1 MTIPKGKAVTVK
13 VTVIPNSTSPELF
26 IDGAATSAHL
36 FKQTESYTI
45 PKNDTKDQSISI
57 KNSFA
62 GIELSNGEVSVLK
75 INDSEM
81 KTVVAENVGLTT
93 FEVGDNAIETLDISD
108 NKLTGSFNGTNL
120 PSLKTLDASN
130 NEYTAFSGEFNS
142 TVIETINFANNKI
155 ASASFANLTS
165 LKTLDVSGNE
175 LTRLGV
181 PSTLTSLNIDGNKL
195 KEVTGAPEKGVDWGI
210 QEIGAISITAQ
221 ANTNL
226 SLKGLA
232 QTAGLVGGNA
242 ENYKAS
248 QWKKKDNN
256 GNFTIDATNEA
267 QMLDAQSPDKYRFFD
282 KNTKVY
288 QSGDYQ
294 CVLTDSKDRA
304 FRVEFTVNPAKFNM
318 QLGELSHGRWI
329 VKANNVN
336 QNLVSG
342 NTASVTQGDKLSV
355 DVMFDGSDDT
365 GYKLSKF
372 TDIQGLTSTDWNKTP
387 LDCTVEG
394 KYESEG
400 KDIVP
405 AISAEIIGES
415 YKVNYSETD
424 SQTEGT
430 VIVQKKE
437 ANGEWTSVERGASV
451 PYNTTLKVTV
461 TPRPGYSYAVKID
474 DKPISMT
481 DAGNSMY
488 THEFQMKDNCNIHVS
503 FTKQENVSL
512 DALINGEKLTGTA
525 SIEVSQGGNTQSIQA
540 NTPISVKRGELCRMK
555 ISLGSSVLTQV
566 LVNKKDYTQPTL
578 VTHKVEKGSNIYYV
592 EFTPE
597 EDAIIYITTGTKQM
611 ITIVPT
617 DGETQEY
624 MYDNAPKAFL
634 FTTTPSNLED
644 KVVVSYKAP
653 ADAGTSTT
661 APTEVGNYT
670 VSFSLK
676 EGTDATYSIDKKT
689 YKLNIKQAVPTI
701 TKVPDVTVEDGE
713 YVLKNGTASVEGIF
727 SVNEST
733 VKDDASHL
741 VTVTFTPKDTKN
753 YTTAQV
759 ETEVVIDGKPMD
771 RMAVNIE
778 SVLPNGVSVSLL
790 NDESTPAEFGD
801 KFVAGMK
808 LIVLVS
814 YPEGVD
820 ADDVKLYKTL
830 RVTSKEEI
838 TDTNDTYTN
847 PTTRVKAFEY
857 TVPTGTDAEKLD
869 VEIVGELKEYK
880 GITLSKLDPIAY
892 TGKTIFYDKAGG
904 KVTVLDENGEEMSNV
919 SYTLSYKSGNTVIAE
934 PTTVGNYTVCV
945 SINAGN
951 GYAAYSKEFPNALV
965 IKKTIP
971 VIVEWPTACPIAKGQ
986 KLKFAD
992 LVGGGSSSIS
1002 GDFDW
1007 VDNKETT
1014 YPKNGDKKA
1023 VKFIPDDQV
1032 NYETVTS
1039 GEKDYVVIIVT
1050 EEQLVTKSV
1059 GNGGTVKIV
1068 NNATGTEMQSGSV
1081 ITKGMVLK
1089 ITATPDE
1096 DFELES
1102 LSVTGATNN
1111 GNGTYTVGETSVE
1124 VEATFSVKVLPGNFK
1139 VTIPEGGVRGAIIT
1153 GGGQY
1158 VVAQGGSIS
1167 FTVSTLAAD
1176 ANKVSVTAT
1185 NGTVSKGA
1193 NGRYTVSNIQANT
1206 TVRVS
1211 LSNPTALKVD
1221 IKESY
1226 LNDKKYHI
1234 GYVEIADGEATTYY
1248 YGDEITVVAYPES
1261 GVKFKGWSNGSTDQ
1275 VLDLVLTGD
1284 LTLTASFTGTPTGI
1298 EDIETA
1304 KVYTGKGF
1312 IMVKNVANAEVTVV
1326 SISGR
1331 LQAKRAISGD
1341 TQIMVPQGIYVV
1353 VLQSGDDT
1361 KQLKVIVK

>member
-1 MTIPKGKAVTVK
+1 MANGVFTI
-13 VTVIPNSTSPELF
+13 
-26 IDGAATSAHL
+26 
-36 FKQTESYTI
+36 
-45 PKNDTKDQSISI
+45 TKDRASKGEITYTVASVSTLTIEKGSVESLAINAPGIVTLKASGIHLKSIAFQ
-57 KNSFA
+57 NTA
-62 GIELSNGEVSVLK
+62 GLK
-75 INDSEM
+75 D
-81 KTVVAENVGLTT
+81 
-93 FEVGDNAIETLDISD
+93 LDIS
-108 NKLTGSFNGTNL
+108 NNELSGSFNPNAL
-120 PSLKTLDASN
+120 IALEKLDASGN
-130 NEYTAFSGEFNS
+130 QYTGFTEAFTSQ
-142 TVIETINFANNKI
+142 TLATIDFANNKI
-155 ASASFANLTS
+155 VSASFANLTG
-165 LKTLDVSGNE
+165 LKTLDLQNNE
-175 LTRLGV
+175 LTSLGV
-181 PSTLTSLNIDGNKL
+181 PSTLTSLKINGNKL
-195 KEVTGAPEKGVDWGI
+195 KEVTGAPEKGVEWGI
-210 QEIGAISITAQ
+210 QEIGAVAGFTTQ

-232 QTAGLVGGNA
+232 QAASLAGGNT
-242 ENYKAS
+242 ENYKAT

-282 KNTKVY
+282 KSTKVY

-294 CVLTDSKDRA
+294 CVLTDSKNRA
-304 FRVEFTVNPAKFNM
+304 FRVEFTVSPAKFDM
-318 QLGELSHGRWI
+318 QLGELAHGRWI
-329 VKANNVN
+329 VKANNVD
-336 QNLVSG
+336 QNLVKG

-355 DVMFDGSDDT
+355 DVKFDGQDDT

-372 TDIQGLTSTDWNKTP
+372 TDIQGLTSTDWDKTP

-400 KDIVP
+400 KDIIP

-415 YKVNYSETD
+415 YKVNYSETN

-437 ANGEWTSVERGASV
+437 ANGEWTLVERGASV
-451 PYNTTLKVTV
+451 PYNTTLRVTV
-461 TPRPGYSYAVKID
+461 TPRPGYGYAVTID
-474 DKPISMT
+474 NNPITMT
-481 DAGNSMY
+481 DVGNSMY
-488 THEFQMKDNCNIHVS
+488 THEFQLKDNCNIHVS
-503 FTKQENVSL
+503 FTKQESVSL
-512 DALINGEKLTGTA
+512 DALINGEKLTSGA
-525 SIEVSQGGNTQSIQA
+525 SIEVTQGGNTQYIQA
-540 NTPISVKRGELCRMK
+540 NAPIPVKRGELCRMK

-578 VTHKVEKGSNIYYV
+578 VTHKVENGSNIYYV

-597 EDAIIYITTGTKQM
+597 ENAIIYITTGTKQM

-617 DGETQEY
+617 NGGTQEY
-624 MYDNAPKAFL
+624 IYDNIAKAFS

-661 APTEVGNYT
+661 APTEVGEYK

-676 EGTDATYSIDKKT
+676 EGADAAYSIDNKT

-701 TKVPDVTVEDGE
+701 TRVPDVTVENGE
-713 YVLKNGTASVEGIF
+713 YVLKNSKASVEGKF
-727 SVNEST
+727 SVDEST

-741 VTVTFTPKDTKN
+741 VTVIFTPKDTKN

-759 ETEVVIDGKPMD
+759 KAEVVIDGKPMD

-838 TDTNDTYTN
+838 TTTNTTYTN
-847 PTTRVKAFEY
+847 PTIRIKAFEY
-857 TVPTGTDAEKLD
+857 TVPTGTDAEKLA

-904 KVTVLDENGEEMSNV
+904 KVTVLDENGEEKSNV

-945 SINAGN
+945 SIKAGN

-965 IKKTIP
+965 IKKAIP
-971 VIVEWPTACPIAKGQ
+971 EVVEWPTACPIAKGQ

-1039 GEKDYVVIIVT
+1039 GEKDYVTILVT

-1059 GNGGTVKIV
+1059 ANGGTVKII

-1081 ITKGMVLK
+1081 IIEGMVLK

-1102 LSVTGATNN
+1102 LNITGATNN
-1111 GNGTYTVGETSVE
+1111 GNGTYTVGESSVE
-1124 VEATFSVKVLPGNFK
+1124 VEATFRVKVLPGNFR
-1139 VTIPEGGVRGAIIT
+1139 VSIPDANDIRGAIISN
-1153 GGGQY
+1153 GGEH
-1158 VVAQGGSIS
+1158 VVAQGGSLS
-1167 FTVSTLAAD
+1167 FTVSTLVAD
-1176 ANKVSVTAT
+1176 ADKVRVTAGGRT
-1185 NGTVSKGA
+1185 LSRGT
-1193 NGRYTVSNIQANT
+1193 NGRYTLSNVQANT
-1206 TVRVS
+1206 TVSVS
-1211 LSNPTALKVD
+1211 LSNPTEIEVD
-1221 IKESY
+1221 VPRTY
-1226 LNDKKYHI
+1226 LNKKDYHI
-1234 GYVEIADGEATTYY
+1234 GSVEIESDDDEFY
-1248 YGDEITVVAYPES
+1248 YGDVITLIAFPES
-1261 GVKFKGWSNGSTDQ
+1261 GVSFDKWSDGNKEQ
-1275 VLDLVLTGD
+1275 IRE
-1284 LTLTASFTGTPTGI
+1284 LTLTEDVALKAVFSGTPTGI
-1298 EDIETA
+1298 EDIESA
-1304 KVYTGKGF
+1304 CISTGHGF
-1312 IMVKNVANAEVTVV
+1312 IQIKNVANADLTIV
-1326 SISGR
+1326 SIAGR
-1331 LQAKRAISGD
+1331 IQTQQRISGD
-1341 TQIMVPQGIYVV
+1341 VQIRVPQGIYVV
-1353 VLQSGDDT
+1353 VLESDGNVQRT
-1361 KQLKVIVK
+1361 KVIVR